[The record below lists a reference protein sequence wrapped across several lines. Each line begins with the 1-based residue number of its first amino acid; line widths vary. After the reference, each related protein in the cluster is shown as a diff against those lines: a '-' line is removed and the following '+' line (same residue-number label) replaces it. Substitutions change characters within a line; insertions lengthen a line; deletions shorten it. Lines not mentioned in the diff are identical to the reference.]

1 MTFTSHHVHKQ
12 ETVSTTYYNLVET
25 SARYNEWP
33 KLKEENSQDINL
45 FLKIT
50 ALCKINEKTLENT

>member
-1 MTFTSHHVHKQ
+1 MSISKKL
-12 ETVSTTYYNLVET
+12 STTYYNLVET